1 MKKDKFYVFYS
12 KNSKKLIA
20 WTLNPEYAD
29 EFSKTRTSILRKTHK
44 LNIVESEKFTLAN
57 KNTEIQRL
65 FSEDRKLY
73 VFTND
78 EVNDWYSTVL
88 GDLLDIFQ
96 YPPYPVEDEILTNIK
111 SFEYIRNRKRFRD
124 MEKIMR
130 EKVNLPYLEYVNNP
144 YAQVYT
150 EDIIID
156 YDRLIEYKSSN
167 LIKT

>member
-1 MKKDKFYVFYS
+1 MKKDKYYVFYS
-12 KNSKKLIA
+12 KSNKKLIA

-29 EFSKTRTSILRKTHK
+29 EFSRTRASILRKTHK

-65 FSEDRKLY
+65 FSEDKKLY

-78 EVNDWYSTVL
+78 EVNDWYSTAL

-96 YPPYPVEDEILTNIK
+96 YPPYPIEDEILTNIK

-124 MEKIMR
+124 MEEIMR

-156 YDRLIEYKSSN
+156 YDRLIKYKSSN